1 MDYANTEPLREFAR
15 RRGISPTKVYG
26 WIDSGEIESYL
37 DGKRRY
43 IVVAS
48 YDRLVQ
54 RLVKQAP
61 VKLASSNPKAKA
73 REAAAAA
80 APPPPAPARRK
91 RKPPAVKREQSPG
104 RRGMSGHVDQR
115 NGR

>member
-15 RRGISPTKVYG
+15 RRGISPTRVYA
-26 WIDSGEIESYL
+26 WIDAGEIESYL

-43 IVVAS
+43 IVVGS

-54 RLVKQAP
+54 RLIKQGGG
-61 VKLASSNPKAKA
+61 KLPSSNPKVRA

-80 APPPPAPARRK
+80 PAPDPAPPPAPAGRG
-91 RKPPAVKREQSPG
+91 RKPAPTARAPDRSSRPAAG
-104 RRGMSGHVDQR
+104 
-115 NGR
+115 